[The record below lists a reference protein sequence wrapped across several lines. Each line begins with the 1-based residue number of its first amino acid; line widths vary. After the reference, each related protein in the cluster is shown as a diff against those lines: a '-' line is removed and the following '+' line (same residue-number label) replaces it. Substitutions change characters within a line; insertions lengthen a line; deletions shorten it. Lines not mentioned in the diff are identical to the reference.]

1 MVGHLEQKRRR
12 PNWKLGGML
21 IPLRVSSASSCRILS
36 LLLLPCV
43 VVVVGGSDLAF
54 LEVGCSMN
62 ATQQY
67 VVVVVLVSEDR
78 SIEVAAAAVIA
89 MGNSNSRVKSKK
101 QRGLLG

>member
-43 VVVVGGSDLAF
+43 VVVGGSVLAF